1 MAVTVKQQLRA
12 EVLAARALVTT
23 GWRHAEAR
31 SLCAHVPRL
40 FEGLDAA
47 VDTVAAYVPV
57 GSEPGSGELIDRL
70 LEICPRVLLPIAR
83 TSADGM
89 PLPLCWGEYR
99 PGELVPAPFG
109 LLEPPPPVLPPSTL
123 AEAAMVLVP
132 ALAVDRHGV
141 RLGRGSGFYDR
152 SLGLLGPSTR
162 LIAVVR
168 DDELVDELP
177 VEPHDVPVT
186 HALTPNSGLVA
197 LS

>member
-1 MAVTVKQQLRA
+1 MGKQQLRA
-12 EVLAARALVTT
+12 DVLAARALATP
-23 GWRHAEAR
+23 GGRHAEAQ

-40 FEGLDAA
+40 FEGLDAV

-57 GSEPGSGELIDRL
+57 GSEPGSRELIDRL

-99 PGELVPAPFG
+99 PGELVSAPFG

-123 AEAAMVLVP
+123 AEAAVVLVP

-152 SLGLLGPSTR
+152 SLGLRGPSTR

-186 HALTPNSGLVA
+186 HALTPSSGLVA